1 MAGLIKRESVDAV
14 RDQTRI
20 DEVIATSVALINAGG
35 GALKGLCPFHDEKTP
50 SFYVR
55 PSIGRYHCF
64 GCGESGDA
72 ISFIEQ
78 TQALGFADAVEYLA
92 NLSGVTLQY
101 EDRPIGSDRQRDT
114 PELRPRII
122 AANNAACE
130 FFKSQL
136 VTPDAAPARKFLVDR
151 AFSREAAALFEVGF
165 APAGWDNLTRH
176 LTGLGFTNHEL
187 VEAGLAKPRNN
198 GNGVYDLF
206 RGRLMFPIRDVSG
219 MLLGFGGRRLD
230 ELEDNP
236 DQVAKYL
243 NTPETLVY
251 KKSKV
256 LFGIDRAKEAIRKS
270 KRVVIVEGYTD
281 VMAAWLSGVECAVA
295 TCGTAFGGEHAK
307 LVRRIMGDHVTGGGL
322 KLAEGSSLGGEVIF
336 TFDGDKAGQEAA
348 LKAFGE
354 DQRFHAQTFVAVEPG
369 GMDPC
374 ELRIAKGPNAVL
386 DLVNN
391 REPLFKFV
399 IRAKLRQFD
408 LETIEGRVEALRAT
422 APIVARI
429 RDAAYREDYCKE
441 LARMIGT
448 DLPSVHQLVQ
458 QLIRAAGRSN
468 QPQTSAQGVAV
479 AKRAPFG
486 YEVMQTAS
494 PLISVERDALTALLQ
509 SPQLVEPVFDTL
521 PCDTFTHPA
530 LAWMHAI
537 VQQAG
542 GQAQAAQLG
551 PKLWVQQVEDLA
563 NPAIRPLLNLLAIS
577 ALPVADET
585 KLGAYISDVMANLQV
600 QHLDRQIAEAKGR
613 LSRAEANGSGYTD
626 ATIEIQQLEAARRAL
641 LAH

>member
-20 DEVIATSVALINAGG
+20 DEVIGTQVALANAGG

-72 ISFIEQ
+72 ISFVEH
-78 TQALGFADAVEYLA
+78 TQALGFTDAVEYLA
-92 NLSGVTLQY
+92 NLAGVPLEY
-101 EDRPIGSDRQRDT
+101 EDRPLGTADRQRVA
-114 PELRPRII
+114 PELRPRIL
-122 AANNAACE
+122 AANLAAAE
-130 FFKSQL
+130 YFRAQIITKE
-136 VTPDAAPARKFLVDR
+136 AAPARKFLRER
-151 AFSREAAALFEVGF
+151 AFSREAADFFEVGF
-165 APAGWDNLTRH
+165 APTGWDNLSRH
-176 LTGLGFTNHEL
+176 LAGLGFTNHEI

-198 GNGVYDLF
+198 GNGIYDLF
-206 RGRLMFPIRDVSG
+206 RSRLMFPIRDVSG
-219 MLLGFGGRRLD
+219 AILGFGGRRLD
-230 ELEDNP
+230 ELEDDP
-236 DQVAKYL
+236 SQVAKYL

-256 LFGIDRAKEAIRKS
+256 LFGIDKAKNAIRSS

-295 TCGTAFGGEHAK
+295 TCGTAFGSEHAK

-348 LKAFGE
+348 IKAFGE
-354 DQRFHAQTFVAVEPG
+354 DQRFHAQTFVAVEPN

-374 ELRIAKGPNAVL
+374 ELRIAKGPSAVQ

-408 LETIEGRVEALRAT
+408 LENIEGRVEALRAT
-422 APIVARI
+422 APIVAQI
-429 RDAAYREDYCKE
+429 RDVAYREYYCKE
-441 LARMIGT
+441 LARLIGT
-448 DLPSVHQLVQ
+448 DLESVKK
-458 QLIRAAGRSN
+458 
-468 QPQTSAQGVAV
+468 AV
-479 AKRAPFG
+479 AQVSRNSGKGNFPATNAQPRVSARPPLG
-486 YEVMQTAS
+486 YDVMQAENPT
-494 PLISVERDALTALLQ
+494 IKVERDAITALLQ
-509 SPQLVEPVFDTL
+509 APQLVEPVFDDL
-521 PCDTFTHPA
+521 PNDTFTHPA

-537 VQQAG
+537 IQQAG
-542 GQAQAAQLG
+542 GQANAAELG
-551 PKLWVQQVEDLA
+551 PKLWIQQVEDRA
-563 NPAIRPLLNLLAIS
+563 NPAIRPLLNLLAIT
-577 ALPVADET
+577 ALPVADES
-585 KLGAYISDVMANLQV
+585 KQSNYISEVIANLQV
-600 QHLDRQIAEAKGR
+600 QHLDRQITEAKGR

-626 ATIEIQQLEAARRAL
+626 ATIEIQQLEAARRSL
-641 LAH
+641 LGG